1 MTAVAVMEQRE
12 STAVQ
17 TSVRAMGLLRPI
29 AAPNDVL
36 VAQNETRAM
45 VKEALKQGRDYGTIP
60 GTDKAA
66 LLKPGAERLAL
77 AFGLAPRFR
86 IVEQEIDHDRDV
98 KWVKRKKVWNNKF
111 KGDKSFVY
119 AEEAGASLGL
129 YRYVVECEMVH
140 RESGTV
146 VAACLGACSSMES
159 KYVDRPRDVENTI
172 LKMGEKR
179 AQVGAVILAL
189 GLSDEFTQD
198 TEDLAANGVIAAN
211 EPTGEVAGGEA
222 AASTDAEPEALCPKC
237 KGKMWDNR
245 AKKTNPKARVVK
257 CRVEECDGV
266 YWPGMWPPKAPD
278 ATQTDAFD
286 SSSTNEKLTRDSVFP
301 RGPFANSKVCDL
313 PLDFLKWAVGDERN
327 LGDRT
332 ADWQDIFN
340 LEIDE
345 RAVVSRDTKGAT
357 QKAAEAGPG
366 NAAAALDANAEKPP
380 AREPRPRAAK
390 LALTDEIPF

>member
-1 MTAVAVMEQRE
+1 MGTAVAVRSEE
-12 STAVQ
+12 STAIQ

-45 VKEALKQGRDYGTIP
+45 VKEALKKDRDYGVIP

-77 AFGLAPRFR
+77 AFGLVPRFR
-86 IVEQEIDHDRDV
+86 IVDQEIDHDREV
-98 KWVKRKKVWNNKF
+98 KWVKRKKIWNNKF
-111 KGDKSFVY
+111 KGDKTFTY

-211 EPTGEVAGGEA
+211 EPSGEA
-222 AASTDAEPEALCPKC
+222 AEGETAVSTDGEPDASCPKC
-237 KGKMWDNR
+237 KGLMWDNR
-245 AKKTNPKARVVK
+245 KGKKNPKAPDFK
-257 CRVEECDGV
+257 CRDSACEGV
-266 YWPGMWPPKAPD
+266 FWPGQWPPKAPD
-278 ATQTDAFD
+278 ASQTDAFD
-286 SSSTNEKLTRDSVFP
+286 SNGAGDPSGAIVRDTIYP
-301 RGPFANSKVCDL
+301 AGKFAGTKVRDL
-313 PLDFLKWAVGDERN
+313 PIDFLKWAIEDGRKF
-327 LGDRT
+327 GDRT
-332 ADWQDIFN
+332 ADWQEAFN
-340 LEIDE
+340 DEIDI
-345 RAVVSRDTKGAT
+345 RATEARV
-357 QKAAEAGPG
+357 AAESTSPAK
-366 NAAAALDANAEKPP
+366 AQSDAALGVTEAEKPKSRQSH
-380 AREPRPRAAK
+380 ADHGDASD
-390 LALTDEIPF
+390 LPF

>member
-1 MTAVAVMEQRE
+1 MTAVAVLEKSE

-45 VKEALKQGRDYGTIP
+45 VKEALKKDRDYGVIP

-86 IVEQEIDHDRDV
+86 IVEHEIDHDRKV
-98 KWVKRKKVWNNKF
+98 TWVKRKKVWNNKF
-111 KGDKSFVY
+111 RGDKSFTY

-198 TEDLAANGVIAAN
+198 T
-211 EPTGEVAGGEA
+211 
-222 AASTDAEPEALCPKC
+222 S
-237 KGKMWDNR
+237 
-245 AKKTNPKARVVK
+245 ARRSV
-257 CRVEECDGV
+257 
-266 YWPGMWPPKAPD
+266 PD
-278 ATQTDAFD
+278 FETTQT
-286 SSSTNEKLTRDSVFP
+286 
-301 RGPFANSKVCDL
+301 
-313 PLDFLKWAVGDERN
+313 
-327 LGDRT
+327 
-332 ADWQDIFN
+332 
-340 LEIDE
+340 
-345 RAVVSRDTKGAT
+345 
-357 QKAAEAGPG
+357 
-366 NAAAALDANAEKPP
+366 
-380 AREPRPRAAK
+380 
-390 LALTDEIPF
+390 